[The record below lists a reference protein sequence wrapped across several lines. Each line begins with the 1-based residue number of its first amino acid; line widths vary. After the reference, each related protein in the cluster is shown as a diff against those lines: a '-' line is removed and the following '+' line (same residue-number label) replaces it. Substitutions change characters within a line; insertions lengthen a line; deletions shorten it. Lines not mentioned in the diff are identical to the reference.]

1 MRTLT
6 SRAITTAAAA
16 AIALTTMGFQPAAAG
31 TRRGDDAAAVAIF
44 AGFLGTIAAIIASQH
59 DDGPHYGRGPVYA
72 PVYGGP
78 GYGHHGGPHHHHR

>member
-6 SRAITTAAAA
+6 SRAITTVAAA
-16 AIALTTMGFQPAAAG
+16 AIALTTMSFQPAAAG
-31 TRRGDDAAAVAIF
+31 TRHGDDAAAFLF

-59 DDGPHYGRGPVYA
+59 YDDQPHYSYGPVRG

-78 GYGHHGGPHHHHR
+78 GHHGWRQHHHR